1 MDTFQKKSHIE
12 SKATFLYHARA
23 SSSSDE
29 DAPEAAV
36 VHLQLEAEKEESDD
50 AETGD

>member
-1 MDTFQKKSHIE
+1 MDTFQKKDHID
-12 SKATFLYHARA
+12 SKTTCSYHARA

-29 DAPEAAV
+29 DTPEAAV
-36 VHLQLEAEKEESDD
+36 VDLQLEAEKEESDD